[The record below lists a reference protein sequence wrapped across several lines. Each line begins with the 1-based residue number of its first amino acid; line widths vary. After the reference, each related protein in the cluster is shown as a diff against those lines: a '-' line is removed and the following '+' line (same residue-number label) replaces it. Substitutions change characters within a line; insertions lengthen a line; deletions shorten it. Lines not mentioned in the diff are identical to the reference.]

1 MDNIL
6 MNHYVYLIEKR
17 NALPNQQKYYIGVR
31 SCECKIGEDSYMS
44 SSDFLRE
51 DIKKVGKE
59 NFNKIILKR
68 FQTREDAYA
77 HEIQLHKEFDVANNP
92 LFFNRANQL
101 EFGFGGGIGKN
112 SAWFGRNHTTEWKKE
127 KSIKMTGNKNAAGY
141 KHTEEARQKIKA
153 KRAEQVFSQE
163 SLDKLKGRTP
173 WNKGKTGI
181 FKHTEEWKAKLSEKY
196 KGNKY
201 RLGKKLTDSHK
212 QKVSNFFTGII
223 WMNDGIRNYRIK
235 PENVEHKKT
244 MGLTLGFIKK
254 QKGM

>member
-1 MDNIL
+1 
-6 MNHYVYLIEKR
+6 MNHYVYLIEKK
-17 NALPNQQKYYIGVR
+17 NALPNQEKYYIGVR

-44 SSDFLRE
+44 SSDFLKE

-101 EFGFGGGIGKN
+101 DFGFGGGIGEN
-112 SAWFGRNHTTEWKKE
+112 NAWFGKEHSVEWKKE

-141 KHTEEARQKIKA
+141 KHTEEARQIIKA

-173 WNKGKTGI
+173 WNKGKTGL
-181 FKHTEEWKAKLSEKY
+181 FKHTDEHKQKLALRW

-201 RLGKKLTDSHK
+201 NVGRVLTDEEKRNKSEQNK
-212 QKVSNFFTGII
+212 GLV
-223 WMNDGIRNYRIK
+223 WMNNGQKNFRIK
-235 PENVEHKKT
+235 PSNVDAELNQ
-244 MGLTLGFIKK
+244 GLILGFYKNK
-254 QKGM
+254 A

>member
-1 MDNIL
+1 
-6 MNHYVYLIEKR
+6 MNHYVYLIEKKC
-17 NALPNQQKYYIGVR
+17 ALPNQEKYYIGVR

-68 FQTREDAYA
+68 FQTREDAYT

-101 EFGFGGGIGKN
+101 EFGFGGGIGEN
-112 SAWFGRNHTTEWKKE
+112 NAWFGRNHTTEWKKE
-127 KSIKMTGNKNAAGY
+127 KSIKMTGNRNAAGY
-141 KHTEEARQKIKA
+141 KHTEKARQIIKA

-173 WNKGKTGI
+173 WNKGKTGT
-181 FKHTEEWKAKLSEKY
+181 FKHTDEHKQKLALRW

-201 RLGKKLTDSHK
+201 NVGRVLTDEEKRIKSEHNK
-212 QKVSNFFTGII
+212 GLV
-223 WMNDGIRNYRIK
+223 WMNNGQRNFRIK
-235 PENVEHKKT
+235 PGNVDNELNQ
-244 MGLTLGFIKK
+244 GLILGFYKNK
-254 QKGM
+254 A